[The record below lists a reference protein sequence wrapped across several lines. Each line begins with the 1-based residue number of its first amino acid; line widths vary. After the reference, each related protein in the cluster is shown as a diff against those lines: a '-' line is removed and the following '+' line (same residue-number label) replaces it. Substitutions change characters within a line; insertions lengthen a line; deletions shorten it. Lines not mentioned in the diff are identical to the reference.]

1 MVSYIVFYFLFF
13 FYNYII
19 QAQAEAFRYDIF
31 KKKKKEKE
39 GKLRE
44 VYNYIN
50 DHKVLSQSV
59 NFIDKHNR
67 RYRYESQQRINQQKN
82 FEAQKDQFMNLKRKK
97 LSGLLNSEE
106 LQYRN
111 EIINGQETSED
122 VKRRMEKELKELRK
136 DRMSQEDNDIQKL
149 NERRFFES
157 ADELRKNKS
166 QAFAFECYLE
176 QENQMLEKMKRREKE
191 KKEEMF
197 YVKLNEFDN
206 MKKIENEK
214 KDELKQKIKLKN
226 IYDYQ
231 QWQRDQRNKELQHN
245 LEINERE
252 KERLKEQWRRD
263 KEADEQNERNRKE
276 MNIQV
281 YKDIEFFN
289 KKEEEDRKQKLN
301 FEKIK
306 DKELINSI
314 VAKEQALDLIDKQ
327 EKERK
332 IKEFHENKK
341 YLEYVIN
348 QKKEA
353 ELWMDKL
360 AQEEADRE
368 YQKEMEDWKK
378 QEEKRIQLLKDVYKG
393 REDALKY
400 KKQQLE
406 NEKNIIKQ
414 ERKDLDQKVNEY
426 YNYLEQIKINEQE
439 KRKNHQNQLR
449 YQMQEKERLRK
460 REMQDILYE
469 ERAAQLW
476 EQDYQNK
483 INEQRALH
491 LKRLQSIREKN
502 ALENDV

>member
-1 MVSYIVFYFLFF
+1 M
-13 FYNYII
+13 
-19 QAQAEAFRYDIF
+19 
-31 KKKKKEKE
+31 
-39 GKLRE
+39 
-44 VYNYIN
+44 
-50 DHKVLSQSV
+50 
-59 NFIDKHNR
+59 DKHNR
-67 RYRYESQQRINQQKN
+67 RYETQKQLNQQKN
-82 FEAQKDQFMNLKRKK
+82 YEAQQEQFMNLKRKK
-97 LSGLLNSEE
+97 LSNLLNSEE

-122 VKRRMEKELKELRK
+122 VKRRMEKELMELRK

-157 ADELRKNKS
+157 ADELRKNDS

-214 KDELKQKIKLKN
+214 KDEAKQKEKMKN

-263 KEADEQNERNRKE
+263 KEAEDQNERNRRE

-289 KKEEEDRKQKLN
+289 KKEDEDRKQKLN
-301 FEKIK
+301 FEKMK
-306 DKELINSI
+306 DKELIDSI
-314 VAKEQALDLIDKQ
+314 VAKEKALDLIDKQ

-332 IKEFHENKK
+332 VKEFYENKK

-353 ELWMDKL
+353 ELWMDKI
-360 AQEEADRE
+360 AQEEADKD
-368 YQKEMEDWKK
+368 YKKQMEDWKK

-393 REDALKY
+393 REDAIKY

-414 ERKDLDQKVNEY
+414 ERKDLDQKVNDY
-426 YNYLEQIKINEQE
+426 YNYLEEIKKNEAE
-439 KRKNHQNQLR
+439 KRKNHQQQLR
-449 YQMQEKERLRK
+449 YQIQEKERLRK

-491 LKRLQSIREKN
+491 LKRLQAIREKN
-502 ALENDV
+502 ALNDESNI

>member
-1 MVSYIVFYFLFF
+1 M
-13 FYNYII
+13 
-19 QAQAEAFRYDIF
+19 
-31 KKKKKEKE
+31 
-39 GKLRE
+39 
-44 VYNYIN
+44 
-50 DHKVLSQSV
+50 
-59 NFIDKHNR
+59 DKHNR
-67 RYRYESQQRINQQKN
+67 RYETQKQLNQQKN
-82 FEAQKDQFMNLKRKK
+82 YEAQQEQFMNLKRKK
-97 LSGLLNSEE
+97 LSNLLNSEE

-122 VKRRMEKELKELRK
+122 VKRRMEKELMELRK

-157 ADELRKNKS
+157 ADELRKNDS

-214 KDELKQKIKLKN
+214 KDEAKQKEKMKN

-263 KEADEQNERNRKE
+263 KEAEDQNERNRRE

-289 KKEEEDRKQKLN
+289 KKEDEDRKQKLN
-301 FEKIK
+301 FEKMK
-306 DKELINSI
+306 DKELIDSI
-314 VAKEQALDLIDKQ
+314 VAKEKALDLIDKQ

-332 IKEFHENKK
+332 VKEFYENKK

-353 ELWMDKL
+353 ELWMDKI
-360 AQEEADRE
+360 AQEEADKD
-368 YQKEMEDWKK
+368 YKKQMEDWKK
-378 QEEKRIQLLKDVYKG
+378 QEDKRIQLLKDVYKG
-393 REDALKY
+393 REDAIKY

-414 ERKDLDQKVNEY
+414 ERKDLDQKVNDY
-426 YNYLEQIKINEQE
+426 YNYLEEIKKNEAE
-439 KRKNHQNQLR
+439 KRKNHQQQLR
-449 YQMQEKERLRK
+449 YQIQEKERLRK

-491 LKRLQSIREKN
+491 LKRLQAIREKN
-502 ALENDV
+502 AFNDESNI

>member
-1 MVSYIVFYFLFF
+1 M
-13 FYNYII
+13 
-19 QAQAEAFRYDIF
+19 
-31 KKKKKEKE
+31 
-39 GKLRE
+39 
-44 VYNYIN
+44 
-50 DHKVLSQSV
+50 
-59 NFIDKHNR
+59 DKHNR
-67 RYRYESQQRINQQKN
+67 RYETQKQLNQQKN
-82 FEAQKDQFMNLKRKK
+82 YEAQQEQFMNLKRKK
-97 LSGLLNSEE
+97 LSNLLNSEE

-122 VKRRMEKELKELRK
+122 VKRRMEKELMELRK

-157 ADELRKNKS
+157 ADELRKNDS

-214 KDELKQKIKLKN
+214 KDEAKQKEKMKN

-263 KEADEQNERNRKE
+263 KEAEGQNERNRRE

-289 KKEEEDRKQKLN
+289 KKEDEDRKQKLN
-301 FEKIK
+301 FEKMK
-306 DKELINSI
+306 DKELIDSI
-314 VAKEQALDLIDKQ
+314 VAKEKALDLIDKQ

-332 IKEFHENKK
+332 VKEFYENKK

-353 ELWMDKL
+353 ELWMDKI
-360 AQEEADRE
+360 AQEEADKD
-368 YQKEMEDWKK
+368 YKKQMEDWKK
-378 QEEKRIQLLKDVYKG
+378 QEDKRIQLLKDVYKG
-393 REDALKY
+393 REDAIKY

-414 ERKDLDQKVNEY
+414 ERKDLDQKVNDY
-426 YNYLEQIKINEQE
+426 YNYLEEIKKNEAE
-439 KRKNHQNQLR
+439 KRKNHQQQLR
-449 YQMQEKERLRK
+449 YQIQEKERLRK

-491 LKRLQSIREKN
+491 LKRLQAIREKN
-502 ALENDV
+502 ALNDESNI

>member
-1 MVSYIVFYFLFF
+1 M
-13 FYNYII
+13 
-19 QAQAEAFRYDIF
+19 
-31 KKKKKEKE
+31 
-39 GKLRE
+39 
-44 VYNYIN
+44 
-50 DHKVLSQSV
+50 
-59 NFIDKHNR
+59 DKHNR
-67 RYRYESQQRINQQKN
+67 RYESQKQLNQQKN
-82 FEAQKDQFMNLKRKK
+82 FEAQQEQFMNLKRKK
-97 LSGLLNSEE
+97 LSNLLNSEE
-106 LQYRN
+106 LAYRN

-122 VKRRMEKELKELRK
+122 VKRRMEKELMELRK

-157 ADELRKNKS
+157 ADELRKNDS

-214 KDELKQKIKLKN
+214 KDEAKQKEKMKN

-263 KEADEQNERNRKE
+263 KEAEDQNERNRRE

-289 KKEEEDRKQKLN
+289 KKEDEDRKQKLN
-301 FEKIK
+301 FEKMK
-306 DKELINSI
+306 DKELIDSI
-314 VAKEQALDLIDKQ
+314 VAKEKALDLIDKQ

-332 IKEFHENKK
+332 VKEFYENKK

-353 ELWMDKL
+353 ELWMDKI
-360 AQEEADRE
+360 AQEEADKD
-368 YQKEMEDWKK
+368 YKKQMEDWKK
-378 QEEKRIQLLKDVYKG
+378 QEDKRIQLLKDVYKG
-393 REDALKY
+393 REDAIKY

-414 ERKDLDQKVNEY
+414 ERKDLDQKVNDY
-426 YNYLEQIKINEQE
+426 YNYLEEIKKNEAE
-439 KRKNHQNQLR
+439 KRKNHQQQLR
-449 YQMQEKERLRK
+449 YQIQEKERLRK

-491 LKRLQSIREKN
+491 FKRLQAIREKN
-502 ALENDV
+502 AMFDENAI

>member
-1 MVSYIVFYFLFF
+1 
-13 FYNYII
+13 
-19 QAQAEAFRYDIF
+19 
-31 KKKKKEKE
+31 
-39 GKLRE
+39 
-44 VYNYIN
+44 
-50 DHKVLSQSV
+50 
-59 NFIDKHNR
+59 
-67 RYRYESQQRINQQKN
+67 
-82 FEAQKDQFMNLKRKK
+82 
-97 LSGLLNSEE
+97 
-106 LQYRN
+106 
-111 EIINGQETSED
+111 
-122 VKRRMEKELKELRK
+122 
-136 DRMSQEDNDIQKL
+136 MSQEDNDIEKL

-157 ADELRKNKS
+157 ADELRKNDS

-214 KDELKQKIKLKN
+214 KDEAKQKEKMKN

-263 KEADEQNERNRKE
+263 KEAEDQNERNRRE

-289 KKEEEDRKQKLN
+289 KKEDEDRKQKLN
-301 FEKIK
+301 FEKMK
-306 DKELINSI
+306 DKELIDSI
-314 VAKEQALDLIDKQ
+314 VAKEKALDLIDKQ

-332 IKEFHENKK
+332 VKEFYENKK

-353 ELWMDKL
+353 ELWMDKI
-360 AQEEADRE
+360 AQEEADKD
-368 YQKEMEDWKK
+368 YKKQMEDWKK
-378 QEEKRIQLLKDVYKG
+378 QEDKRIQLLKDVYKG
-393 REDALKY
+393 REDAIKY

-414 ERKDLDQKVNEY
+414 ERKDLDQKVNDY
-426 YNYLEQIKINEQE
+426 YNYLEEIKKNEAE
-439 KRKNHQNQLR
+439 KRKTHQQQLR
-449 YQMQEKERLRK
+449 YQIQEKERLRK

-491 LKRLQSIREKN
+491 LKRLQAIREKN
-502 ALENDV
+502 AFNDESNI

>member
-1 MVSYIVFYFLFF
+1 M
-13 FYNYII
+13 
-19 QAQAEAFRYDIF
+19 
-31 KKKKKEKE
+31 
-39 GKLRE
+39 
-44 VYNYIN
+44 
-50 DHKVLSQSV
+50 
-59 NFIDKHNR
+59 DKHNR
-67 RYRYESQQRINQQKN
+67 RYETQKQLNQQKN
-82 FEAQKDQFMNLKRKK
+82 YEAQQEQFMNLKRKK
-97 LSGLLNSEE
+97 LSNLLNSEE

-122 VKRRMEKELKELRK
+122 VKRRMEKELMELRK

-157 ADELRKNKS
+157 ADELRKNDS

-214 KDELKQKIKLKN
+214 KDEAKQKEKMKN

-263 KEADEQNERNRKE
+263 KEAEDQNERNRRE

-289 KKEEEDRKQKLN
+289 KKEDEDRKQKLN
-301 FEKIK
+301 FEKMK
-306 DKELINSI
+306 DKELIDSI
-314 VAKEQALDLIDKQ
+314 VAKEKALDLIDKQ

-332 IKEFHENKK
+332 VKEFYENKK

-353 ELWMDKL
+353 ELWMDKI
-360 AQEEADRE
+360 AQEEADKD
-368 YQKEMEDWKK
+368 YKKQMEDWKK
-378 QEEKRIQLLKDVYKG
+378 QEDKRIQLLKDVYKG
-393 REDALKY
+393 REDAIKY

-426 YNYLEQIKINEQE
+426 YNYLEEIKKNEAE
-439 KRKNHQNQLR
+439 KRKTHQQQLR
-449 YQMQEKERLRK
+449 YQIQEKERLRK

-491 LKRLQSIREKN
+491 LKRLQAIREKN
-502 ALENDV
+502 AFNDESNI

>member
-1 MVSYIVFYFLFF
+1 M
-13 FYNYII
+13 
-19 QAQAEAFRYDIF
+19 
-31 KKKKKEKE
+31 
-39 GKLRE
+39 
-44 VYNYIN
+44 
-50 DHKVLSQSV
+50 
-59 NFIDKHNR
+59 DKHNR
-67 RYRYESQQRINQQKN
+67 RYESQQKINQQKN
-82 FEAQKDQFMNLKRKK
+82 FDLQQEQFLNLKRKK
-97 LSGLLNSEE
+97 LSNLFNSEE
-106 LQYRN
+106 IKYRN
-111 EIINGQETSED
+111 EIINGQETAED
-122 VKRRMEKELKELRK
+122 VKRRMEKELMELRK
-136 DRMSQEDNDIQKL
+136 ERMSQEDNDIQKL
-149 NERRFFES
+149 NNKRFYES
-157 ADELRKNKS
+157 ADELRKNDS

-214 KDELKQKIKLKN
+214 KDEAKQKEKMKN

-263 KEADEQNERNRKE
+263 KEAEDQNERNRRE

-289 KKEEEDRKQKLN
+289 KKEDEDRKQKLN
-301 FEKIK
+301 FEKMK
-306 DKELINSI
+306 DKELIDSI
-314 VAKEQALDLIDKQ
+314 VAKEKALDLIDKQ

-332 IKEFHENKK
+332 VKEFYENKK

-353 ELWMDKL
+353 ELWMDKI
-360 AQEEADRE
+360 AQEEADKD
-368 YQKEMEDWKK
+368 YKKQMEDWKK
-378 QEEKRIQLLKDVYKG
+378 QEDKRIQLLKDVYKG
-393 REDALKY
+393 REDAIKY

-414 ERKDLDQKVNEY
+414 ERKDLDQKVNDY
-426 YNYLEQIKINEQE
+426 YNYLEEIKKNEAE
-439 KRKNHQNQLR
+439 KRKTHQQQLR
-449 YQMQEKERLRK
+449 YQIQEKERLRK
-460 REMQDILYE
+460 REMQDTLYE

-491 LKRLQSIREKN
+491 LKRLQAIREKN
-502 ALENDV
+502 ALNDESNI

>member
-1 MVSYIVFYFLFF
+1 M
-13 FYNYII
+13 
-19 QAQAEAFRYDIF
+19 
-31 KKKKKEKE
+31 
-39 GKLRE
+39 
-44 VYNYIN
+44 
-50 DHKVLSQSV
+50 
-59 NFIDKHNR
+59 DKHNR
-67 RYRYESQQRINQQKN
+67 RYESQKQLNQQKN
-82 FEAQKDQFMNLKRKK
+82 FEAQQEQFMNLKRKK
-97 LSGLLNSEE
+97 LSNLLNSEE
-106 LQYRN
+106 LAYRN

-122 VKRRMEKELKELRK
+122 VKRRMEKELMELRK

-157 ADELRKNKS
+157 ADELRKNDS

-214 KDELKQKIKLKN
+214 KDEAKQKEKMKN

-263 KEADEQNERNRKE
+263 KEAEDQNERNRRE

-289 KKEEEDRKQKLN
+289 KKEEEDRRQKLN
-301 FEKIK
+301 FEKMK
-306 DKELINSI
+306 DKELIDSI
-314 VAKEQALDLIDKQ
+314 VAKEKALDLIDKQ

-332 IKEFHENKK
+332 VKEFYENKK

-353 ELWMDKL
+353 ELWMDKI
-360 AQEEADRE
+360 AQEESDKD
-368 YQKEMEDWKK
+368 YQKQMEDWKK
-378 QEEKRIQLLKDVYKG
+378 QEAKRIQLLKDVYKG
-393 REDALKY
+393 REDAIKY

-414 ERKDLDQKVNEY
+414 ERKDLDQKVNDY
-426 YNYLEQIKINEQE
+426 YNYLEEIKKNEAE
-439 KRKNHQNQLR
+439 KRKTHQQQLR
-449 YQMQEKERLRK
+449 YQIQEKERLRK

-491 LKRLQSIREKN
+491 LKRLQAIREKN
-502 ALENDV
+502 AFNDESNI